1 MIDTLLTPRRGAAL
15 GLLAIIPALA
25 YAFGRPSLAG
35 YVAAVNIVIIFGSL
49 YVAMQPVEGDH
60 HGSEDGSHEST

>member
-1 MIDTLLTPRRGAAL
+1 MTPSFITPRRGAAL
-15 GLLAIIPALA
+15 GLLAIIPTLV

-35 YVAAVNIVIIFGSL
+35 YVAAVNVVIIFGSL

-60 HGSEDGSHEST
+60 HGSEDGTHEST